1 MKKYSFFLFI
11 LVVGNVYPQNMP
23 KFFTDSDNYS
33 YLSKDGRIFTFRE
46 DGKMEIRNE
55 GEYNEYFKRGDYN
68 LIEEN
73 GINYLSVVWDDNTQD
88 KYLILIQPHFYF
100 DGKILSFSL
109 YNQNGYP
116 FFNMAALTNTYRTK
130 YGHLLIDTKI
140 ISASSTLIEGSTVY
154 STDNLDERIGVCWA
168 VKGKG
173 IGEKI
178 IFKNYEGKGYA
189 SLYISIGFVSFDKP
203 YLYRQ
208 NSRPKKIKISYDN
221 ITEIIELEDTPNLQF
236 LTNCWPKS
244 NINEIHIEILEVYPG
259 TKYNDTCINF
269 LGWDWSQ

>member
-1 MKKYSFFLFI
+1 MKKYLFFLFI
-11 LVVGNVYPQNMP
+11 LIVGNVYPQNIP
-23 KFFTDSDNYS
+23 KFITDNYS
-33 YLSKDGRIFTFRE
+33 YLGKDGRIFTFSK
-46 DGKMEIRNE
+46 DGKMEIRND
-55 GEYNEYFKRGDYN
+55 GEFDDYFKRGYYN

-88 KYLILIQPHFYF
+88 KYLILIQPLFYS
-100 DGKILSFSL
+100 DGQILSFNL

-116 FFNMAALTNTYRTK
+116 FFNMAALTDTYRAK
-130 YGHLLIDTKI
+130 YGHLIIDTKI
-140 ISASSTLIEGSTVY
+140 ISASSTLIEGNTVY
-154 STDNLDERIGVCWA
+154 CTDNLDERIGVCWA

-208 NSRPKKIKISYDN
+208 NFRLKKLKISYDD
-221 ITEIIELEDTPNLQF
+221 ITEIIELKDTPNLQY
-236 LTNCWPKS
+236 LSNCWPKS

-269 LGWDWSQ
+269 FGWDWSQ